1 MLDRLVDALR
11 VGESRT
17 LVMLVYPQTVDASA
31 NGECLIYAPW
41 NLPGCPTVRVPLHRI
56 IAVSHAR

>member
-1 MLDRLVDALR
+1 
-11 VGESRT
+11 
-17 LVMLVYPQTVDASA
+17 MLVYPQTVDASA